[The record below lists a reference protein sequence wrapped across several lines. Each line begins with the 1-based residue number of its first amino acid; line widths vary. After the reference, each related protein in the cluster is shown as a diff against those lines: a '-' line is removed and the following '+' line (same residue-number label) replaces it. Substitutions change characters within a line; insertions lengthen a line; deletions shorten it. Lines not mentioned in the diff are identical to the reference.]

1 MVEETETSELDSKS
15 TESKNDKTVEN
26 NIDSNEDNDSGM
38 EKSKTT
44 KFINTDYDDEEFQT
58 MLKLYEKTFN
68 VIKENELV
76 KGKIVAIHGED
87 VLIDIG
93 SKSDG
98 RVSINEF
105 SNQEELV
112 VGNEIEIFLEKI
124 EDKEG
129 QLVLSKKKADSIKM
143 WDNIVEAHNKSTVV
157 KGKCIRRIKGG
168 FIVDLSGL
176 TAFLPGSQIDTK
188 PIRDYDDYV
197 GKMLDF
203 KVIKIN
209 NQIENIIVSHKVLIE
224 ESMAGQREELL
235 KTIKKGLTLDAT
247 VKAITDFGVFVDL
260 GGLDGLIHITDLSWG
275 RINHPSDVVKLDQR
289 IKVYVI
295 EFDEEK
301 QRVYLGLKQLQ
312 PHPWDNIEEKYKIG
326 DNVSGKVVSL
336 TEYGAFIEIE
346 KGIEGLIHI
355 SEMSWTQHITNPS
368 QMVTMGQVVEA
379 QILNIDL
386 ENRKL
391 SLGMKQL
398 TPNPWQSLL
407 EKFPVGTK
415 QKGKVCNITNF
426 GVFVELEEGV
436 DGLVHISDLSWTK
449 KILDVNDFVT
459 MGDELE
465 VVILGV
471 DVANQR
477 ISLGHKQLF
486 DNPWDKLEEK
496 YKIGIETECKII
508 KPIEK
513 GIIVELP
520 DIVDSFIPAS
530 QLAVAQIRNFGEHF
544 KFGDTLKA
552 RIIEFD
558 KNNKKIVVS
567 IIEYLKDK
575 EQTEIDEY
583 ILKFKLPRKFTIR
596 DIREKTRSFENEQID
611 FKLEDIIG
619 EDVPPANQ
627 PPSVK
632 TFENKPDTLD
642 KKSIVEKTDAQVET
656 QIQNPVEDKEKPVE
670 EKTDLKSEKK
680 TPEVKTET
688 KDEIIATEI
697 IETKTEESLII
708 EPDMKKETGPGVK
721 KEEEPEVKKE
731 EEPEV
736 KKEEKTKVKKEEK
749 TKVKKEEE
757 REIKKEEEPEIKK
770 EEEPEVKT
778 ENKTEEKTP
787 DTDKEKK

>member
-1 MVEETETSELDSKS
+1 MSQDLKHQADVKS
-15 TESKNDKTVEN
+15 DAAEN
-26 NIDSNEDNDSGM
+26 
-38 EKSKTT
+38 EKIST
-44 KFINTDYDDEEFQT
+44 KFISTDYNEDEFQN

-105 SNQEELV
+105 SNPEELK

-143 WDNIVEAHNKSTVV
+143 WDRIVDAQRDGTIV
-157 KGKCIRRIKGG
+157 KGKCLRRIKGG
-168 FIVDLSGL
+168 FVVDLNGL

-188 PIRDYDDYV
+188 PIRDYDEYV
-197 GKMLDF
+197 GKVMDF

-235 KTIKKGLTLDAT
+235 KTIKKGMTLKAT

-275 RINHPSDVVKLDQR
+275 RINHPSDIVKLDQV
-289 IKVYVI
+289 IDVYVI

-312 PHPWDNIEEKYKIG
+312 AHPWDNIQEKYKVG
-326 DNVSGKVVSL
+326 DKVSGKVVSL
-336 TEYGAFIEIE
+336 TDYGAFIEIE

-355 SEMSWTQHITNPS
+355 SEMSWTQHITSPS
-368 QMVTMGQVVEA
+368 QMVTMGQLVDA
-379 QILNIDL
+379 QILNIDFD
-386 ENRKL
+386 NRKL

-407 EKFPVGTK
+407 DKFPVGTK

-426 GVFVELEEGV
+426 GIFVELEEGV

-449 KILDVNDFVT
+449 KILDVNDFVKL
-459 MGDELE
+459 GEVVE
-465 VVILGV
+465 VVILGI

-486 DNPWDKLEEK
+486 ENPWDTLESK
-496 YKIGIETECKII
+496 YKPGLETEVKIV

-520 DIVDSFIPAS
+520 DVVDSFIPAS
-530 QLAVAQIRNFGEHF
+530 QLSVSPVRNFSELFKPGES
-544 KFGDTLKA
+544 LNA
-552 RIIEFD
+552 RVIEFD
-558 KNNKKIVVS
+558 KTNKKIVLSVV
-567 IIEYLKDK
+567 EFFKDK
-575 EQTEIDEY
+575 DQEAIDAY
-583 ILKFKLPRKFTIR
+583 INKFKLARKFTLK
-596 DIREKTRSFENEQID
+596 DVQEKSKTYESEQID
-611 FKLEDIIG
+611 FRIEDIIG
-619 EDVPPANQ
+619 DEV
-627 PPSVK
+627 
-632 TFENKPDTLD
+632 
-642 KKSIVEKTDAQVET
+642 QVNEAP
-656 QIQNPVEDKEKPVE
+656 QQEAP
-670 EKTDLKSEKK
+670 
-680 TPEVKTET
+680 
-688 KDEIIATEI
+688 
-697 IETKTEESLII
+697 
-708 EPDMKKETGPGVK
+708 
-721 KEEEPEVKKE
+721 
-731 EEPEV
+731 
-736 KKEEKTKVKKEEK
+736 
-749 TKVKKEEE
+749 
-757 REIKKEEEPEIKK
+757 
-770 EEEPEVKT
+770 
-778 ENKTEEKTP
+778 KTEEKP
-787 DTDKEKK
+787 AQE

>member
-1 MVEETETSELDSKS
+1 MTNELETSQLDSEIS
-15 TESKNDKTVEN
+15 NDEDNKTVEN
-26 NIDSNEDNDSGM
+26 EIATKETKNSNE
-38 EKSKTT
+38 EKSKVP
-44 KFINTDYDDEEFQT
+44 KFINPDYDDEEFQT

-129 QLVLSKKKADSIKM
+129 QLILSKKKADSIKM
-143 WDNIVEAHNKSTVV
+143 WDNIVEAQKNSTIVQ
-157 KGKCIRRIKGG
+157 GKCIRRIKGG
-168 FIVDLSGL
+168 FVVDLNGL

-188 PIRDYDDYV
+188 PIRDYDEYV
-197 GKMLDF
+197 GKTLDF

-209 NQIENIIVSHKVLIE
+209 NQIENIIVSHKILIE

-235 KTIKKGLTLDAT
+235 RTIKKGITLDAN

-275 RINHPSDVVKLDQR
+275 RINHPSDVVKLDQKIR
-289 IKVYVI
+289 VYVI

-312 PHPWDNIEEKYKIG
+312 PHPWDNIEEKFNIG
-326 DNVSGKVVSL
+326 DKVSGKVVSL

-407 EKFPVGTK
+407 ERFPVGTK

-449 KILDVNDFVT
+449 KILDVNDFIK
-459 MGDELE
+459 MGDDLE

-496 YKIGIETECKII
+496 YKMGFETECKVI

-520 DIVDSFIPAS
+520 DLVDSFIPAS
-530 QLAVAQIRNFGEHF
+530 QLAVAPIRNFGEHF
-544 KFGDTLKA
+544 NFGDTLKTEL
-552 RIIEFD
+552 IEFD
-558 KNNKKIVVS
+558 KSNKKIVLSV
-567 IIEYLKDK
+567 IEYFKDK
-575 EQTEIDEY
+575 DQSEIDEY
-583 ILKFKLPRKFTIR
+583 IAKYKLPRKFTAN
-596 DIREKTRSFENEQID
+596 DIKEKTRSFESEQID

-619 EDVPPANQ
+619 EDVPLANKPPAI
-627 PPSVK
+627 K
-632 TFENKPDTLD
+632 TFE
-642 KKSIVEKTDAQVET
+642 KKSAETDIKPITEKIEEPADTEIKEPVDEKKVDEKVEVKSEEKNVDEKT
-656 QIQNPVEDKEKPVE
+656 
-670 EKTDLKSEKK
+670 
-680 TPEVKTET
+680 EVKDINET
-688 KDEIIATEI
+688 LE
-697 IETKTEESLII
+697 KTEETVKV
-708 EPDMKKETGPGVK
+708 EPEKKEDEPIEK
-721 KEEEPEVKKE
+721 KEDEPIEKKE
-731 EEPEV
+731 DEPIE
-736 KKEEKTKVKKEEK
+736 KKEDEPIEKKEDEPIE
-749 TKVKKEEE
+749 KKE
-757 REIKKEEEPEIKK
+757 
-770 EEEPEVKT
+770 
-778 ENKTEEKTP
+778 
-787 DTDKEKK
+787 D

>member
-1 MVEETETSELDSKS
+1 MSQDTKHQTDLKS
-15 TESKNDKTVEN
+15 DTQTKD
-26 NIDSNEDNDSGM
+26 
-38 EKSKTT
+38 EKEKIST
-44 KFINTDYDDEEFQT
+44 KFISTDYNEDEFQN

-105 SNQEELV
+105 SNPEELK

-143 WDNIVEAHNKSTVV
+143 WDRIVEAQRDSTVV
-157 KGKCIRRIKGG
+157 KGKCLRRIKGG
-168 FIVDLSGL
+168 FVVDLNGL

-188 PIRDYDDYV
+188 PIRDYDEYV
-197 GKMLDF
+197 GKVMDF

-235 KTIKKGLTLDAT
+235 KTIKKGMTLKAT

-275 RINHPSDVVKLDQR
+275 RINHPSDIVKLDQM
-289 IKVYVI
+289 IDVYVI

-312 PHPWDNIEEKYKIG
+312 AHPWDNIQEKYKVG
-326 DNVSGKVVSL
+326 DKVSGKVVSL
-336 TEYGAFIEIE
+336 TDYGAFIEIE

-355 SEMSWTQHITNPS
+355 SEMSWTQHVTSPS
-368 QMVTMGQVVEA
+368 QMVTMGQLVDA
-379 QILNIDL
+379 QILNIDF

-407 EKFPVGTK
+407 DKFPVGTK

-426 GVFVELEEGV
+426 GIFVELEEGV

-449 KILDVNDFVT
+449 KILDVNDFVKL
-459 MGDELE
+459 GEIIE
-465 VVILGV
+465 VVILGI

-486 DNPWDKLEEK
+486 ENPWDSLESK
-496 YKIGIETECKII
+496 YRPGHETEVKIV

-520 DIVDSFIPAS
+520 DVVDSFIPAS
-530 QLAVAQIRNFGEHF
+530 QLSVAPVRNFSELF
-544 KFGDTLKA
+544 KPGDKVNA
-552 RIIEFD
+552 KVIEFD
-558 KNNKKIVVS
+558 KGNKKIVLSVV
-567 IIEYLKDK
+567 EFFKDK
-575 EQTEIDEY
+575 DQEAIDAY
-583 ILKFKLPRKFTIR
+583 ISRFKLTRKFTLKEVQER
-596 DIREKTRSFENEQID
+596 SKTYESEQID
-611 FKLEDIIG
+611 FRIEDIIG
-619 EDVPPANQ
+619 DEVQVNE
-627 PPSVK
+627 PSAPQAGAPK
-632 TFENKPDTLD
+632 AE
-642 KKSIVEKTDAQVET
+642 
-656 QIQNPVEDKEKPVE
+656 EKPE
-670 EKTDLKSEKK
+670 QK
-680 TPEVKTET
+680 
-688 KDEIIATEI
+688 
-697 IETKTEESLII
+697 
-708 EPDMKKETGPGVK
+708 
-721 KEEEPEVKKE
+721 
-731 EEPEV
+731 
-736 KKEEKTKVKKEEK
+736 
-749 TKVKKEEE
+749 
-757 REIKKEEEPEIKK
+757 
-770 EEEPEVKT
+770 
-778 ENKTEEKTP
+778 
-787 DTDKEKK
+787 